1 MPKRRKQPPIETSA
15 SAAAPARSPLPWL
28 AGAVLALLVF
38 LAYRPAVGG
47 QFIWDDDDYV
57 AQNPTLRSADGL
69 REIWFEPTASP
80 QYYPMVFTTY
90 WLEYRLWGADPR
102 GYHETNVLL
111 HAASA
116 VLLWRILR
124 RLRVPGAYLAAAIFA
139 VHPVMVE
146 SVAWITERKNTLSML
161 FYLASAYAYLRF
173 ARVENFAAK
182 TADDQRPH
190 WAWYAAA
197 LAFFVLALLSKTV
210 TASLPAALIL
220 ILWWKRRISAR
231 HAALLAPFL
240 ALGLLGGLY
249 TGYLEREHVGASGP
263 EWSYTLAQR
272 VLIAGRAVW
281 FYVAKL
287 LVPYKLTFVYPKWPV
302 SAAWQWVFPIAAVA
316 LVVAL
321 FLLRNRIGRGP
332 LVGVLIFGGTLV
344 PALGFV
350 NVYPMRYTFVADHYQ
365 YHASAAFIALGA
377 ALLTLAAARLLRRRG
392 NAPLIAGAAIVLVLF
407 ILTLRQSSIY
417 KDQRTL
423 WTDTLAKDPNS
434 WMAWTNLGHTAR
446 ASRPPDRAT
455 AADAYRKALA
465 LAPNVAD
472 THFNVGQVAVDEDR
486 YDDAIAEF
494 RRAAEIEPRYADA
507 YDMLGFCMR
516 QLHRPDEAATY
527 FRKAIELDPRHWKAI
542 FNLARVQKDQGD
554 LAGAAANFQKTLE
567 INPDQ
572 PDAYFH
578 LADCLRRMGK
588 TDPAILVMEEL
599 TRIHPENAEAHWSLA
614 ALLRSVGRGAEAD
627 RERAR
632 ALSIKPQLNR

>member
-1 MPKRRKQPPIETSA
+1 MSKRRKQPPVPTSVTA
-15 SAAAPARSPLPWL
+15 EPPARSPLPWL
-28 AGAVLALLVF
+28 AGALLALLVF
-38 LAYRPAVGG
+38 IAYRPAVGG
-47 QFIWDDDDYV
+47 AYIWDDDDYV
-57 AQNPTLRSADGL
+57 AQNPALRSADGL
-69 REIWFEPTASP
+69 RDIWFEPTASP

-90 WLEYRLWGADPR
+90 WLEYRLWGLDPR

-111 HAASA
+111 HAASSI
-116 VLLWRILR
+116 LLWRILR

-146 SVAWITERKNTLSML
+146 SVAWITERKNTLSLL
-161 FYLASAYAYLRF
+161 FYLASMYAYLRF
-173 ARVENFAAK
+173 ARVEDFARK
-182 TADDQRPH
+182 TSEGDRPP

-197 LAFFVLALLSKTV
+197 LALFVLALLSKTV
-210 TASLPAALIL
+210 TASLPAAILL
-220 ILWWKRRISAR
+220 ILWWKCRLNGRQ
-231 HAALLAPFL
+231 AALLAPFFV
-240 ALGLLGGLY
+240 LGVLGGLY
-249 TGYLEREHVGASGP
+249 TSHLEHVHVGASGP
-263 EWSYTLAQR
+263 EWSYTFAQR

-281 FYVAKL
+281 FYAAKL

-302 SAAWQWVFPIAAVA
+302 GAAWQWAFPAAAVG
-316 LVVAL
+316 LVLAL

-365 YHASAAFIALGA
+365 YHASAAFIALAA
-377 ALLTLAAARLLRRRG
+377 ALLTLAARLWRRRG
-392 NAPLIAGAAIVLVLF
+392 NAPAIVGAVVVGVLF
-407 ILTLRQSSIY
+407 VLTFRQSSIF

-423 WTDTLAKDPNS
+423 WTDTLAKDPNA

-446 ASRPPDRAT
+446 AARPPDRA
-455 AADAYRKALA
+455 AAAEAYRKALA

-472 THFNVGQVAVDEDR
+472 THYNVGQIAVDEDR

-494 RRAAEIEPRYADA
+494 RRAIELEPRYADA
-507 YDMLGFCMR
+507 YDMIGFCLR
-516 QLHRPDEAATY
+516 QLHRPDEAAEY

-542 FNLARVQKDQGD
+542 YNLARVQKDQGD
-554 LAGAAANFQKTLE
+554 LAAAAAGFQKTLE

-588 TDPAILVMEEL
+588 TDAAILAMEEL
-599 TRIHPENAEAHWSLA
+599 TRIHPESADAHWSLA

-627 RERAR
+627 GERAR
-632 ALSIKPQLNR
+632 ALTLKPALGR